1 MRSSLDRPSFPT
13 RRSSDLLS
21 RLPRSAPG
29 RVTAHLELDDVY
41 RELLEP
47 RKRLRHLAHFRRL
60 ARATGD
66 PVMRVLAE
74 ARVARWLYDRRQL
87 NAAKRLARE
96 AYMAACQ
103 LGADDVSAR
112 ALAVA
117 VAANEPTY

>member
-74 ARVARWLYDRRQL
+74 ARVARWRSEEHTSELQSPDHL
-87 NAAKRLARE
+87 VCRLLLE
-96 AYMAACQ
+96 
-103 LGADDVSAR
+103 
-112 ALAVA
+112 
-117 VAANEPTY
+117 